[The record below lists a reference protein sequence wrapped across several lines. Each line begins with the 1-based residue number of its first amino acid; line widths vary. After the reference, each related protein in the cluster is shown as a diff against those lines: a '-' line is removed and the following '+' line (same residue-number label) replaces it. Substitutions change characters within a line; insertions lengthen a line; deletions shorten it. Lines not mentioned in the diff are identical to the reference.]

1 MTNIHPIN
9 LPPKRQTAQQTDP
22 LYQQTESSLE
32 QACLWV
38 ARLDRGLQD
47 DEQPALQ
54 QWLAAHPAHRSQLL
68 AAAKQ
73 WDQLDALR
81 VLADLFPEAQT
92 ATSTPAARPQ
102 SWLGRHSKALAA
114 SVLLCS
120 VLGLVAGQWPLL
132 QAYLTGGASQIA
144 SQTSYQTRVGES
156 ATIDLADHSKLVLN
170 TNSFVVVRYT
180 PEARIIELQR
190 GEITIDVA
198 HDSSRPL
205 SVLAAGKVI
214 QAVGTAFNVDLRKDS
229 VELIVTEGIV
239 RVAPALQQPPAKGEQ
254 PLSRQL
260 TQRLPADALALG
272 KGERVA
278 LDPAGKKPEQVERLD
293 ANALAAKLSWRS
305 GNLIFRGEA
314 LEDVLQEISRY
325 TEVQFELA
333 DDDKLKQ
340 IQVAGLFKA
349 GDVNGLLEVFRHNF
363 NISYE
368 RLSRDKILLKYAG

>member
-132 QAYLTGGASQIA
+132 HAYLTGGASQIA

-239 RVAPALQQPPAKGEQ
+239 RVAPALQLPAKGEQ

>member
-9 LPPKRQTAQQTDP
+9 LPPKRQTAQQSDP
-22 LYQQTESSLE
+22 LHQQTESALE

-92 ATSTPAARPQ
+92 AASTPAARPQ

-239 RVAPALQQPPAKGEQ
+239 RVAPALEQPAKGEQ

>member
-239 RVAPALQQPPAKGEQ
+239 RVAPALQLPAKGEQ

>member
-54 QWLAAHPAHRSQLL
+54 QWLAAHPTHRSQLL

-92 ATSTPAARPQ
+92 ATSAQAARQQ

-132 QAYLTGGASQIA
+132 HAYLTRGASQIA

-239 RVAPALQQPPAKGEQ
+239 RVAPALQPPAKGEQ

-293 ANALAAKLSWRS
+293 ANTLAAKLSWRS